1 MSRLIE
7 SIKAD
12 LTGKRIASKHNLIK
26 ADIEVME
33 PGYITEY
40 KIHFGGVIQV
50 HCKPKDINLMLDNVI
65 RQIREEIYGDIK
77 NRIIRLERAYYM
89 EDDKTIRSELRDIN
103 KEIFG

>member
-7 SIKAD
+7 SIRAD
-12 LTGKRIASKHNLIK
+12 LSGRRFASEHHLIR
-26 ADIEVME
+26 ADIEVIE

-40 KIHFGGVIQV
+40 KIHFGGAIQV
-50 HCKPKDINLMLDNVI
+50 HCKSKDINLMLDNVI

-89 EDDKTIRSELRDIN
+89 EDDKTVRSELRDIN
-103 KEIFG
+103 REIFG